1 MLQQFCHK
9 CLHKINI
16 PKLLQNLEYTS
27 DNPRRTVEKM
37 AWNCTDQYSQWVL
50 QWSNVTL
57 HCEWWHCYQKL
68 RQRTQ
73 RIVYVN
79 TDVPQGSLLEPLLFW
94 EMQISMP
101 TAHSLLFYS
110 SWLLP
115 SYWRVACQ
123 NFGTEFVTP
132 PAFKNKDHMFYL
144 T

>member
-27 DNPRRTVEKM
+27 DNPRRTVEKIET
-37 AWNCTDQYSQWVL
+37 ALISIANEFFNDLTSHCTVNGDI
-50 QWSNVTL
+50 VTKNWDKEHKEL
-57 HCEWWHCYQKL
+57 CTLILMYHRDLYLNHFCSGKCRSPCQQH
-68 RQRTQ
+68 
-73 RIVYVN
+73 
-79 TDVPQGSLLEPLLFW
+79 TD
-94 EMQISMP
+94 
-101 TAHSLLFYS
+101 SLLFYS